1 MRVESGTPV
10 RRRGGIAGALVAA
23 AVIAMIAA
31 LLASEDAGFDPVRS
45 EYAPLGQTLGRVAQ
59 TAELPKERVPRA
71 VHGRE
76 FATAIGLIAG
86 SERLSLDVNVE
97 RITGRKGRQ
106 TTLVSV
112 AQQDWPG
119 SDFIR
124 VPWSVSRLVPNV
136 DFVLSP
142 DFSRIRLDTTICDE
156 RSGQTKPLVVE
167 WTMKQRPL
175 DLTSYG
181 QLADRGGDAT
191 FTGRFGDTTFSPR
204 GGLGSVYVQVWPK
217 KAGKPDPHLR
227 MDGKRRKPVRC
238 PR

>member
-1 MRVESGTPV
+1 M
-10 RRRGGIAGALVAA
+10 LVVG

-31 LLASEDAGFDPVRS
+31 LVTSEDAGFEPVRR
-45 EYAPLGQTLGRVAQ
+45 EYTPLGQPLGRIAQ
-59 TAELPKERVPRA
+59 TAELPKERVAKA

-76 FATAIGLIAG
+76 LAIAVGQIG
-86 SERLSLDVNVE
+86 DSQRLSLEVNVE
-97 RITGRKGRQ
+97 RITDRKGRQ

-112 AQQDWPG
+112 AQRDWPG

-124 VPWSVSRLVPNV
+124 VPWSVSRLIPNV

-142 DFSRIRLDTTICDE
+142 DFSRIRVETRVCDD
-156 RSGQTKPLVVE
+156 RTGQTKPLVVE

-191 FTGRFGDTTFSPR
+191 FTGRFGDTEFSAR
-204 GGLGSVYVQVWPK
+204 GGLGSANVQVWPT
-217 KAGKPDPHLR
+217 KAQKPDPHLR